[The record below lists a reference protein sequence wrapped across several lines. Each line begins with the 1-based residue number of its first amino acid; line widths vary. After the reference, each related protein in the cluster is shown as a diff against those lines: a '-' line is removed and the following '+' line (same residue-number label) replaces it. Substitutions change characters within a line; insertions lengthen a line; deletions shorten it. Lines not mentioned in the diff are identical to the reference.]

1 MERNERKEEGR
12 AEGRGEGGR
21 ASLGPW
27 ANPPSCRYVG
37 PKIIDYWI
45 RLSDGRGLYDGDSA
59 QVARG
64 EVEGE
69 LVGD

>member
-21 ASLGPW
+21 ASLGLW

-45 RLSDGRGLYDGDSA
+45 RLSDGLYDGDSV
-59 QVARG
+59 QVAR
-64 EVEGE
+64 EYVEGE
-69 LVGD
+69 LLGD